1 MVLSGVRGFLRWNK
15 SEKTSPRLAHRQKMK
30 IKFVP
35 KDMWIGLYV
44 DTKCLGQQGCCNY
57 FERTWYLCLLPCIP
71 IIWTTRF
78 TVH

>member
-1 MVLSGVRGFLRWNK
+1 
-15 SEKTSPRLAHRQKMK
+15 MK